1 MPDVNS
7 YADILR
13 DWDGLQE
20 AVRRTPE
27 LQPFLEAE
35 GKSLAE
41 SAAQVQSLLARQ
53 EELKALRQE
62 VTQQLR
68 AAVVAGRETAIRVR
82 AVAKGKV
89 GPKNERLVHFRV
101 PPIRKRPRRAV
112 EKPSDGEAPG
122 TVPGVS
128 GSPST

>member
-1 MPDVNS
+1 MPEINS

-13 DWDGLQE
+13 DWEGLQE
-20 AVRRTPE
+20 ALRRNPE
-27 LQPFLEAE
+27 LLPILEAE

-41 SAAQVQSLLARQ
+41 TAVQVQDLLARQ
-53 EELKALRQE
+53 EELRALRQE
-62 VTQQLR
+62 ATQQLR
-68 AAVVAGRETAIRVR
+68 AAVVAGRELAVRVR

-101 PPIRKRPRRAV
+101 VPTRKRSRRRV

-122 TVPGVS
+122 TVPGAS
-128 GSPST
+128 GSPS

>member
-1 MPDVNS
+1 MPDINS
-7 YADILR
+7 YADVLR
-13 DWDGLQE
+13 DWEALQE
-20 AVRRTPE
+20 AVQRTPE
-27 LQPFLEAE
+27 LLPILEAE

-41 SAAQVQSLLARQ
+41 SAVQVQNLLARQ

-68 AAVVAGRETAIRVR
+68 AAVVAGREMAIRVR

-101 PPIRKRPRRAV
+101 PPIRRRPRRAAA
-112 EKPSDGEAPG
+112 KPSDGEAPG

-128 GSPST
+128 GPPSA